1 MIGETAVVARTVR
14 TFAIGLFGFIVAVTC
29 GTGRSVASDPV
40 KPAADAAVETP
51 SSAVGQDAKA
61 RAEMPESGSGHEAK
75 HAAHDPHDL
84 THANASSKLEDPS
97 EWRYDMSLCTFAVFV
112 MLLALLGRFAWTPVM
127 KGLDNREKFIARQ
140 IEEARQSAEQAASEL
155 KAYRDKM
162 ASAAQEALDVVN
174 RARKD
179 AEGGRREGPRRGPAS
194 CVCANAKRAIADIH
208 AAKNAALREVARKG
222 ADLAVTLAGRIVRRE
237 LRTDDHTALI
247 TEALEQFPSSN

>member
-179 AEGGRREGPRRGPAS
+179 AEAVAEKVHEEAQQVAVRERE
-194 CVCANAKRAIADIH
+194 RAIADIH